1 MFVLFNCRFFFS
13 SVISHQ
19 SSASPYTQRVVV
31 SSPSSHYVIEMV
43 RKEFENHKLLT
54 VQRGLLHDYL
64 GMTIDLSVKGK
75 VMITIFDF
83 MS

>member
-1 MFVLFNCRFFFS
+1 MR
-13 SVISHQ
+13 
-19 SSASPYTQRVVV
+19 
-31 SSPSSHYVIEMV
+31 SPSSHYVIEMV